1 MQSRSTAGDIRCM
14 SVVGAVKY
22 DASHSVIFGQNV
34 NFLGRDV
41 AKSRPPAGEARE
53 AKRVEIKAKA
63 EENEMEKVR
72 VV

>member
-53 AKRVEIKAKA
+53 A
-63 EENEMEKVR
+63 
-72 VV
+72 